1 MEATPGTI
9 SAAMYQRVVIPLDG
23 SPIAE
28 SILPFISK
36 IAGPLDMEVILIR
49 VVPLA
54 PEQVMGIASTVG
66 IESVEAGEREAQR
79 YLGAQVEELW
89 AKGLRAQAQ
98 VVIGDPASEIVACAR
113 KVGADLIAMTTHGRS
128 GLSRLVMGSVA
139 EQVLHLAAIPVFL
152 MRMVQAA
159 SASPVGAEE
168 KRA

>member
-9 SAAMYQRVVIPLDG
+9 SAAMYQRVLIPLDG

-36 IAGPLDMEVILIR
+36 IAGPLDMEVVLVR

-54 PEQVMGIASTVG
+54 SEQAMGIASTVG
-66 IESVEAGEREAQR
+66 LDSVEAGEREAQR
-79 YLGAQVEELW
+79 YLNAHVEGLW

-98 VVIGDPASEIVACAR
+98 VVIGDPAPEIVACAH

-128 GLSRLVMGSVA
+128 GLSRLMMGSVA
-139 EQVLHLAAIPVFL
+139 EEVLRSAAIPVFL
-152 MRMVQAA
+152 MRMVQA
-159 SASPVGAEE
+159 SASQVPAEE